1 LERAAAAQPVKIELE
16 MIFRLLWIATLLG
29 LSVLFLSAE
38 DSLDARGL
46 NDFYNVDY
54 DQALAQFEK
63 AEQQDPQAI
72 GPHNHI
78 AQTLL
83 FREMYRNGALET
95 EFVSGNNPFLRR
107 QKLNPSPAIEKRFN
121 DEIQKAMDLAEAR
134 LARNPND
141 TGALYGRGAAYGLR
155 ANYEFLVRKAWRD
168 ALRDA
173 TAARKDHNRIT
184 DLEPSNYDARLIQG
198 LHDYVVGSLP
208 WSWRMLGFLVGFHGD
223 KEKGLRTVEEV
234 SRKGNQ
240 NKVDAEMLLCALYR
254 REEKPKQALP
264 LLEDLLRRFPRNNL
278 LLFEE
283 AQMYS
288 SLGDKDKAIGALERI
303 AAMKKSGLPGFA
315 GVPWE
320 KIYFQTG
327 NIQFWYNDLDRA
339 LENLKKV
346 TASQNEVDLNTGVLA
361 WMRTGQIYDM
371 KNRRAEAIEAYKRAI
386 AFAPQA
392 DAAKESRSYMSLPYR
407 RGKQS

>member
-1 LERAAAAQPVKIELE
+1 MLFGLCVLLLTAQESP
-16 MIFRLLWIATLLG
+16 
-29 LSVLFLSAE
+29 
-38 DSLDARGL
+38 DAQGL
-46 NDFYNVDY
+46 NDFYNIDY

-83 FREMYRNGALET
+83 FREMYRSGALET
-95 EFVSGNNPFLRR
+95 ELVSGNNPFLRR
-107 QKLNPSPAIEKRFN
+107 QKLNPSPALEKRFS
-121 DEIQKAMDLAEAR
+121 DEIQKAIDLANAR

-173 TAARKDHNRIT
+173 TTARKDHNRIT
-184 DLEPSNYDARLIQG
+184 EIEPSNYDARLIQG

-208 WSWRMLGFLVGFHGD
+208 WTWRMLGFLVGFHGD

-234 SRKGNQ
+234 SRKGNH

-254 REEKPKQALP
+254 REEQPKQAVP

-288 SLGDKDKAIGALERI
+288 SLGDKDKAIGAIERI

-315 GVPWE
+315 SVPWE
-320 KIYFQTG
+320 KIYFEIG
-327 NIQFWYNDLDRA
+327 NIEFWYNDLDRA

-361 WMRTGQIYDM
+361 WMRVGQIYDM
-371 KNRRAEAIEAYKRAI
+371 KNRRPEAIEAYKRAI

>member
-1 LERAAAAQPVKIELE
+1 MFFLRLCVSAVIGVAYVAAQ
-16 MIFRLLWIATLLG
+16 
-29 LSVLFLSAE
+29 
-38 DSLDARGL
+38 DSPDARGL
-46 NDFYNVDY
+46 NAFYNLDY
-54 DQALAQFEK
+54 DQALADFRQ

-95 EFVSGNNPFLRR
+95 ELISGNNPFLRR
-107 QKLNPSPAIEKRFN
+107 TKLNPSPEIEKNFN
-121 DEIQKAMDLAEAR
+121 DEVQKAIDLANAR
-134 LARNPND
+134 LSRNPND

-155 ANYEFLVRKAWRD
+155 ANYEFLVKKAWRD

-173 TAARKDHNRIT
+173 TLARKDHNRVT
-184 DLEPSNYDARLIQG
+184 ELDPSNYDARLIPG
-198 LHDYVVGSLP
+198 LHDYIVGSLP
-208 WSWRMLGFLVGFHGD
+208 WSWKLLGFLVGFHGD
-223 KEKGLRTVEEV
+223 KDRGLRTVEEV

-240 NKVDAEMLLCALYR
+240 NKIDAEMLLCALYR
-254 REEKPKQALP
+254 REERPRQAIP

-283 AQMYS
+283 AHMYS
-288 SLGDKDKAIGALERI
+288 SLGDKDKAI
-303 AAMKKSGLPGFA
+303 AAIEKVAAGKQNGLPGFTA
-315 GVPWE
+315 VPWE
-320 KIYFQTG
+320 KIYFQIG

-339 LENLKKV
+339 LDNLKKV
-346 TASQNEVDLNTGVLA
+346 TTSRNEVDLNTGVLA

-371 KNRRAEAIEAYKRAI
+371 KHRHGEAIEAYKRAI

-392 DAAKESRSYMSLPYR
+392 DAARESRGYISSPYR
-407 RGKQS
+407 RQRQS

>member
-1 LERAAAAQPVKIELE
+1 MFFLRLCVSAVIGVAYVAAQ
-16 MIFRLLWIATLLG
+16 
-29 LSVLFLSAE
+29 
-38 DSLDARGL
+38 DSPDARGL
-46 NDFYNVDY
+46 NAFYNLDY
-54 DQALAQFEK
+54 DQALADFRQ

-95 EFVSGNNPFLRR
+95 ELISGNNPFLRR
-107 QKLNPSPAIEKRFN
+107 TKLNPSPEIEKNFN
-121 DEIQKAMDLAEAR
+121 DEVQKAIDLANAR
-134 LARNPND
+134 LSRNPND

-155 ANYEFLVRKAWRD
+155 ANYEFLVKKAWRD

-173 TAARKDHNRIT
+173 TLARKDHNRVT
-184 DLEPSNYDARLIQG
+184 ELDPSNYDARLIPG
-198 LHDYVVGSLP
+198 LHDYIVGSLP
-208 WSWRMLGFLVGFHGD
+208 WSWKLLGFLVGFHGD
-223 KEKGLRTVEEV
+223 KDRGLRTVEEV

-240 NKVDAEMLLCALYR
+240 NKIDAEMLLCALYR
-254 REEKPKQALP
+254 REERPRQAIP

-283 AQMYS
+283 AHMYS
-288 SLGDKDKAIGALERI
+288 SLGDKDKAI
-303 AAMKKSGLPGFA
+303 AAIEKVAAGKQSGLPGFTA
-315 GVPWE
+315 VPWE
-320 KIYFQTG
+320 KIYFQIG

-339 LENLKKV
+339 LDNLKKV
-346 TASQNEVDLNTGVLA
+346 TTSRNEVDLNTGVLA

-371 KNRRAEAIEAYKRAI
+371 KHRHGEAIEAYKRAI

-392 DAAKESRSYMSLPYR
+392 DAARESRGYISSPYR
-407 RGKQS
+407 RQRQS